1 MVIFRNDVESGIPTL
16 TCTLRLALNGSD
28 YELVEVLEDK
38 DIIPDLEIS
47 ELKTDKGIIYL
58 SSHI

>member
-1 MVIFRNDVESGIPTL
+1 MVIFRNDLESGISTL
-16 TCTLRLALNGSD
+16 ICNLRLALNGSD